1 MRNEFLFA
9 FKALLKKA
17 PKRGKINEATILA
30 RVEEKLLKKRG
41 WRETLLK
48 GLQPVIKALRRYVV
62 GMYVQ
67 GGSYVFIALA
77 FSNLYYYY

>member
-41 WRETLLK
+41 
-48 GLQPVIKALRRYVV
+48 
-62 GMYVQ
+62 
-67 GGSYVFIALA
+67 
-77 FSNLYYYY
+77 